1 MKILMI
7 MSFLLLG
14 SCSVSMDEP
23 VNVSRYSFPTKWQG
37 YYTKVS
43 GDRNLPAE
51 FKVSD
56 QYMSYKDE
64 SHSAEEDEFYV
75 YQINRVWNFSDTY
88 VDFGFYVEDSY
99 EEQSSYE
106 RFYGFKDSLDNKITV
121 SRSKY
126 LNFTGDLYSAVY
138 TKRPL

>member
-56 QYMSYKDE
+56 KYMSYKDGYYYD
-64 SHSAEEDEFYV
+64 SEDFLI
-75 YQINRVWNFSDTY
+75 YQIDRIHTISSKG
-88 VDFGFYVEDSY
+88 DFGFYTEDSY
-99 EEQSSYE
+99 EEQSSHE
-106 RFYGFKDSLDNKITV
+106 RWYSFEDIGSEEVKV